1 MSVLSTPV
9 LSGLAVLVAGALA
22 FGAVTQESPESAE
35 QPQAAGTTVSSPT
48 RANLDPAVESVL
60 VGYGTAWVY
69 EPELLEGIPETVT
82 AVLDAYQAPLMVPV
96 AEDGS

>member
-1 MSVLSTPV
+1 MGRLSTPV

-22 FGAVTQESPESAE
+22 FGAVTQESPEASE
-35 QPQAAGTTVSSPT
+35 QPQGAEASASNTT

-69 EPELLEGIPETVT
+69 EPEQFEGIPEAVT
-82 AVLDAYQAPLMVPV
+82 SVLDAYQVPLMVPV
-96 AEDGS
+96 AGDGS